1 MEDQVW
7 AALLSLRRAVKQCEE
22 PFRYGALYDGGQVA
36 LNSLSSSTPLALI
49 CTQPEALPLPIDAN
63 TAIIQVEQGVKSLFL
78 GRGRLSESA
87 TRLLQTYLPY
97 CLLSAEATSRKRALS
112 VAHFAQ
118 TLDGKIATATGRS
131 KWIGNTE
138 NLIHAHRMRAL
149 CDAVLIGGGTLA
161 SDAPKLTVRHV
172 SGKHP
177 CRVVLGWP
185 DADFSSLQKSADAPI
200 LAIGHREKTTA
211 CPVTYL
217 RMDKGERGHIPSLKL
232 LRELYRRG
240 LHTVYIEGG
249 PVTTSRFLQDR
260 AIDVL
265 QLHLSP
271 LLFGSGKSAIE
282 LPRIDEV
289 GEALRFSAFFF
300 QPIGDTVMFTGKPV
314 WAQNEPV

>member
-7 AALLSLRRAVKQCEE
+7 AGLLSLRRAVKQCTA
-22 PFRYGALYDGGQVA
+22 PFRYGALYDGGQVE
-36 LNSLSSSTPLALI
+36 LNSLSSSTPLALV
-49 CTQPEALPLPIDAN
+49 CKHPKALPLPIGAN

-78 GRGRLSESA
+78 ERGRLSEAA
-87 TRLLQTYLPY
+87 TRLLQVYLPY
-97 CLLSAEATSRKRALS
+97 CLLSAEAANRKRALS

-131 KWIGNTE
+131 KWIGNDE

-172 SGKHP
+172 TGEHP

-185 DADFSSLQKSADAPI
+185 DADFSSLQESADAPV
-200 LAIGHREKTTA
+200 LAIGHRDKTPE
-211 CPVTYL
+211 CPITYL
-217 RMDKGERGHIPSLKL
+217 QMAKGVRGHIPSIEL
-232 LRELYRRG
+232 LRELYKRG

-249 PVTTSRFLQDR
+249 PITTSRFLQDQ
-260 AIDVL
+260 AIDIL

-282 LPRIDEV
+282 LPKIDEV
-289 GEALRFSAFFF
+289 GEALSFAAFFF

-314 WAQNEPV
+314 WAQNERI